1 MINKRQKHKS
11 KNSKSTKNTK
21 KPQKNTQKQKQK
33 TQNKKQTKQV
43 PIPKP
48 NPYIIL
54 CTQRGCYNLKL
65 LQSCCTD
72 FVACYKVVVVVV
84 EIQTAEC

>member
-1 MINKRQKHKS
+1 MIKKTKTQIQNLKKH
-11 KNSKSTKNTK
+11 KNTK
-21 KPQKNTQKQKQK
+21 NHKTHAKTK

-54 CTQRGCYNLKL
+54 CTQPGCYNLKL
-65 LQSCCTD
+65 FQT
-72 FVACYKVVVVVV
+72 KVVEKTKTYFMLDNLFSKIVPF
-84 EIQTAEC
+84 IR